1 MLTSTSLRIYIKKQ
15 IDIETESAEI
25 VEIPPFLGNLA
36 YLEILEKW
44 QNLSTEH
51 LKTPPNVCQQF
62 YTTKENRALEW
73 VKSAVIMFAVNA

>member
-44 QNLSTEH
+44 PNCAAEP

-62 YTTKENRALEW
+62 YTTKGNRALE
-73 VKSAVIMFAVNA
+73 

>member
-36 YLEILEKW
+36 YLETLEKW
-44 QNLSTEH
+44 QNLPTWH
-51 LKTPPNVCQQF
+51 LKTPPNVCQHF
-62 YTTKENRALEW
+62 YTIKGNRALE
-73 VKSAVIMFAVNA
+73 